1 MKDQCGTPA
10 YISPEILN
18 NQVIDNLQRDTKDF
32 QLIYGLLE
40 VLEMNKDSRTLC
52 NVIWN
57 SAFQGKQHV

>member
-18 NQVIDNLQRDTKDF
+18 NQVTEHLQRDTKDF

-40 VLEMNKDSRTLC
+40 VLVMNNYSRTLC
-52 NVIWN
+52 DVVWN
-57 SAFQGKQHV
+57 SAV